1 MSSSN
6 FQLER
11 SIQEDDELRNIETL
25 YEFMEWTKQLT
36 NRQNWQ
42 SQYLFRGVTRKCYEL
57 EASALRRLLPKDR
70 NIASL
75 LDITREL
82 IRDARD
88 QGHGEK
94 DGRRLHDLEILAELQ
109 HIGAA
114 TCLIDFSRSVLV
126 ALWIACQK
134 SSKEPQEDG
143 KVCAIRSH
151 DSGGTREFKTISH
164 DLVKEDISYFF
175 KPNEIGKYPIYQWT
189 PKLQNNRIIAQHSV
203 FIFGRPTI
211 DADFECVIKQEN
223 KHGILR
229 DLKLLFNIDEG
240 RMYPDLHGFAQLY
253 AQDKCRSTPFPEDY
267 LQHGFKAQERG
278 DFDDAIRYYSNVIEL
293 NSTGSHFTFIAYSER
308 GRIYGVQGKLDKA
321 IEDYT
326 KAIGIEPYSAL
337 NYNNRGVAYYKQ
349 GKPDKAIEDCTRAI
363 ELDPN
368 NDLAYNNRGGAY
380 YEQGKLDKA
389 IEDFT
394 RAIELDPNND
404 QAYYNRGGAYYKQ
417 GKLDKAIENYTKAIE
432 LNPDNADAYHNRGE
446 AYYKQGK
453 LDKAIEDNT
462 KAIELNPDDDLAYEN
477 RGEAHQ
483 LQGNNDLAE
492 ADLRKVEALRSQS

>member
-6 FQLER
+6 FQLEQ

-25 YEFMEWTKQLT
+25 DEFMEWAKQLT
-36 NRQNWQ
+36 NWQNWE
-42 SQYLFRGVTRKCYEL
+42 SQYLFRGLTKKCYEL
-57 EASALRRLLPKDR
+57 EASAWRRLLPKDR
-70 NIASL
+70 TIASL

-94 DGRRLHDLEILAELQ
+94 DGQRLHDLEILAELQ

-134 SSKEPQEDG
+134 SSKEPQKDG

-164 DLVKEDISYFF
+164 DLVKEDIGYFF

-223 KHGILR
+223 KRRILR
-229 DLKLLFNIDEG
+229 DLKLLFNIDED

-253 AQDKCRSTPFPEDY
+253 GHNKPRSTLFPEDY
-267 LQHGFKAQERG
+267 LRYAFKAEERG
-278 DFDDAIRYYSNVIEL
+278 DFDDAICYYSNVIEL
-293 NSTGSHFTFIAYSER
+293 NSTGSHFTFRAYSGR
-308 GRIYGVQGKLDKA
+308 GVAYSKQGKLDKA

-326 KAIGIEPYSAL
+326 KAIGIEPYSFL
-337 NYNNRGVAYYKQ
+337 DYHNRGVAYHKQ
-349 GKPDKAIEDCTRAI
+349 GKLDKAMEDFNKAIE
-363 ELDPN
+363 LKSN
-368 NDLAYNNRGGAY
+368 YDLAYNNRGGTY

-404 QAYYNRGGAYYKQ
+404 QAYYNRGVVYYKQ
-417 GKLDKAIENYTKAIE
+417 GKLDKAIEDYTKAIE
-432 LNPDNADAYHNRGE
+432 LNPDNAEAYNNRGE

-453 LDKAIEDNT
+453 LDKAIEDYT
-462 KAIELNPDDDLAYEN
+462 KAIELNPDDDLAYEK
-477 RGEAHQ
+477 RGEAQQ